1 MALPAVRDFDI
12 FPLLEAQL
20 PRTLK
25 KLVIFDVAADPYWLR
40 TIVAAHIEGRP
51 DNIRSCVLKMNNQ
64 GYAVLMP
71 EEFIAELTLMV

>member
-12 FPLLEAQL
+12 FILLNEQL
-20 PRTLK
+20 PRTLREQ
-25 KLVIFDVAADPYWLR
+25 VVFGVETDPYWLR

-51 DNIRSCVLKMNNQ
+51 DNVRSCVLKINKH

-71 EEFIAELTLMV
+71 DEFLAELTLMV